1 MLQLLLTVVN
11 LIKMN
16 NRNKQCVINVDKSV
30 VYLEEQIIKLKR
42 DLEIIKAKLDKEC
55 NTFTNGIQPVIN
67 FKWGEPNTRN
77 GVVKRLHKDTDIGG
91 LGDLNVVVQ
100 NMVIEFSNFEKF
112 KNYKPTLL
120 IDRFKPRGIKVN
132 SEKRLSG
139 YKHEKKED
147 LISNN
152 RNNEFLLSSVEQII
166 DIKPETYFGIKSNYR
181 GELNERYTKGTPKIS
196 SLIYRGRNNLVPYI
210 YLRFRLRYTI
220 DNNEYETGSLGIL
233 KLKLS
238 SNNYISF
245 NHA

>member
-1 MLQLLLTVVN
+1 MRQ
-11 LIKMN
+11 
-16 NRNKQCVINVDKSV
+16 QCVMNIHQSSA
-30 VYLEEQIIKLKR
+30 YLEE
-42 DLEIIKAKLDKEC
+42 EIIKINRKIDVLDSKMDKEC
-55 NTFTNGIQPVIN
+55 NTIANGIQPILN

-77 GVVKRLHKDTDIGG
+77 GIVKRLHKNTDIGG
-91 LGDLNVVVQ
+91 LGDLSVVVQ
-100 NMVIEFSNFEKF
+100 NLVIEFSNFEKF

-196 SLIYRGRNNLVPYI
+196 SLTYDGRNSLVPYI
-210 YLRFRLRYTI
+210 HLRFRLRYTI

-238 SNNYISF
+238 PNNYISF

>member
-1 MLQLLLTVVN
+1 MRQ
-11 LIKMN
+11 
-16 NRNKQCVINVDKSV
+16 QCVMNIHQSSA
-30 VYLEEQIIKLKR
+30 YLEE
-42 DLEIIKAKLDKEC
+42 EIIKINRKIDVLDSKMDKEC
-55 NTFTNGIQPVIN
+55 NTIANGIQPILN

-166 DIKPETYFGIKSNYR
+166 DIKPETYFGIKSNYM

-196 SLIYRGRNNLVPYI
+196 SLTYRGRNNLVPYI

>member
-1 MLQLLLTVVN
+1 MRQ
-11 LIKMN
+11 
-16 NRNKQCVINVDKSV
+16 QCVMNIHQSSA
-30 VYLEEQIIKLKR
+30 YLEE
-42 DLEIIKAKLDKEC
+42 EIIKINRKIDVLDSKMDKEC
-55 NTFTNGIQPVIN
+55 NTIANGIQPILN

-77 GVVKRLHKDTDIGG
+77 GIVKRLHKNTDIGG
-91 LGDLNVVVQ
+91 LGDLSVVVQ
-100 NMVIEFSNFEKF
+100 NLVIEFSNFEKF

-166 DIKPETYFGIKSNYR
+166 DIKPETYFGIKSNYI

-196 SLIYRGRNNLVPYI
+196 SLTYRGRNNLVPYI

>member
-1 MLQLLLTVVN
+1 
-11 LIKMN
+11 MN
-16 NRNKQCVINVDKSV
+16 IHQSSA
-30 VYLEEQIIKLKR
+30 YLEE
-42 DLEIIKAKLDKEC
+42 EIIKINRKIDVLDSKMDKEC
-55 NTFTNGIQPVIN
+55 NTIANGIQPILN

-77 GVVKRLHKDTDIGG
+77 GIVKRLHKNTDIGG
-91 LGDLNVVVQ
+91 LGDLSVVVQ
-100 NMVIEFSNFEKF
+100 NLVIEFSNFEKF

-196 SLIYRGRNNLVPYI
+196 SLTYRGRNNLVPYI
-210 YLRFRLRYTI
+210 HLRFRLRYTI

-238 SNNYISF
+238 PNNYISF

>member
-1 MLQLLLTVVN
+1 MRQ
-11 LIKMN
+11 
-16 NRNKQCVINVDKSV
+16 QCVMNIHQSSA
-30 VYLEEQIIKLKR
+30 YLEE
-42 DLEIIKAKLDKEC
+42 EIIKINRKIDVLDSKMDKEC
-55 NTFTNGIQPVIN
+55 NTIANGIQPILN

-77 GVVKRLHKDTDIGG
+77 GIVKRLHKNTDVSG

-100 NMVIEFSNFEKF
+100 NLVIEFSNFEKF

-120 IDRFKPRGIKVN
+120 IDRFKPKGIKVN

-152 RNNEFLLSSVEQII
+152 RNNEFLLSSAKQII

-196 SLIYRGRNNLVPYI
+196 SLTYDGRNNLVPYI
-210 YLRFRLRYTI
+210 HLRFRLKYTI

-238 SNNYISF
+238 PNNYISF

>member
-1 MLQLLLTVVN
+1 
-11 LIKMN
+11 MN
-16 NRNKQCVINVDKSV
+16 IHQSSA
-30 VYLEEQIIKLKR
+30 YLEE
-42 DLEIIKAKLDKEC
+42 EIIKINRKIDVLDSKMDKEC
-55 NTFTNGIQPVIN
+55 NTIANGIQPILN

-77 GVVKRLHKDTDIGG
+77 GIVKRLHKNTDIGG
-91 LGDLNVVVQ
+91 LGDLSVVVQ
-100 NMVIEFSNFEKF
+100 NLVIEFSNFEKF

-166 DIKPETYFGIKSNYR
+166 DIKPETYFGIKSNYI

-196 SLIYRGRNNLVPYI
+196 SLTYRGRNNLVPYI

>member
-1 MLQLLLTVVN
+1 MRQ
-11 LIKMN
+11 
-16 NRNKQCVINVDKSV
+16 QCVMNIHQSSA
-30 VYLEEQIIKLKR
+30 YLEE
-42 DLEIIKAKLDKEC
+42 EIIKINRKIDVLDSKMDKEC
-55 NTFTNGIQPVIN
+55 NTIANGIQPILN

-77 GVVKRLHKDTDIGG
+77 GIVKRLHKDTDIGG
-91 LGDLNVVVQ
+91 LGDLSVVVQ
-100 NMVIEFSNFEKF
+100 NLVIEFSNFEKF

-132 SEKRLSG
+132 FEKRLSG

-166 DIKPETYFGIKSNYR
+166 DIKPETYFGIKSNYG

-196 SLIYRGRNNLVPYI
+196 SLTYNGRNNLVPYI
-210 YLRFRLRYTI
+210 HLRSRLRYTI

-238 SNNYISF
+238 PNNYISF

>member
-1 MLQLLLTVVN
+1 
-11 LIKMN
+11 MN
-16 NRNKQCVINVDKSV
+16 IHQSSA
-30 VYLEEQIIKLKR
+30 YLEE
-42 DLEIIKAKLDKEC
+42 EIIKINRKIDVLDSKMDKEC
-55 NTFTNGIQPVIN
+55 NTIANGIQPILN

-77 GVVKRLHKDTDIGG
+77 GIVKRLHKNTDIGG
-91 LGDLNVVVQ
+91 LGDLSVVVQ
-100 NMVIEFSNFEKF
+100 NLVIEFSNFEKF

-152 RNNEFLLSSVEQII
+152 RNNKFLLSSVEQII

-196 SLIYRGRNNLVPYI
+196 SLTYDGRNSLVPYI
-210 YLRFRLRYTI
+210 HLRFRLRYTI

-238 SNNYISF
+238 PNNYISF